1 MRRWAHVIGGAM
13 LALGSTLAPV
23 ACYQPRLT
31 SCKVACDQQHGC
43 PGSLQ
48 CIGGLCTDGVAC
60 GTGDGGGDGGDGGE
74 DTPADVPDGAIVCSS
89 SHDASTDLP
98 AVGNEQLILWLDP
111 DDIES
116 GTSTFVWRDHSG
128 NQNDATASGS
138 ARPTL
143 VPAAGGLP
151 AGVHFS
157 GDGQYLT
164 VPGTAA
170 SFREGVAIFM
180 VIAPEAQPASSDPY
194 RVTFVDFAETFGSES
209 SAIIFGQ
216 EDIATGTDG
225 DTLAIFEALPQGSN
239 TGDLPP
245 SIPGVITDGSRQLLE
260 LVASYVVPP
269 GAGGSAGLLKNGV
282 AIAGG
287 FPFARPPLIGRG
299 SNLIGRS
306 NIADQPGHPD
316 FRGTIY
322 EVIIYAGIVAA
333 PSRTQIE
340 SYLLARWC
348 L

>member
-1 MRRWAHVIGGAM
+1 VIGGAM
-13 LALGSTLAPV
+13 LALGLTLAPV
-23 ACYQPRLT
+23 ACYQPTLT

-43 PGSLQ
+43 PGPLQ
-48 CIGGLCTDGVAC
+48 CVDGLCTDGVAC
-60 GTGDGGGDGGDGGE
+60 SAGDGGYDGGA
-74 DTPADVPDGAIVCSS
+74 DTPADVPDAAPVCNS

-98 AVGNEQLILWLDP
+98 ALGNEQLILWLDP
-111 DDIES
+111 DDIAS
-116 GTSTFVWRDHSG
+116 TGSTFVWHDHSG

-138 ARPTL
+138 ATPTL

-194 RVTFVDFAETFGSES
+194 RVTFVDFAETYGSES
-209 SAIIFGQ
+209 AAIIFGQ

-239 TGDLPP
+239 NGDSPPYLP
-245 SIPGVITDGSRQLLE
+245 GAITDGSRQLLE
-260 LVASYVVPP
+260 LVATYTVPP
-269 GAGGSAGLLKNGV
+269 GAGGGAGLFKNGV
-282 AIAGG
+282 AVAGGG
-287 FPFARPPLIGRG
+287 FPFARPPLTGRG

-322 EVIIYAGIVAA
+322 EVIIYAGIVAE